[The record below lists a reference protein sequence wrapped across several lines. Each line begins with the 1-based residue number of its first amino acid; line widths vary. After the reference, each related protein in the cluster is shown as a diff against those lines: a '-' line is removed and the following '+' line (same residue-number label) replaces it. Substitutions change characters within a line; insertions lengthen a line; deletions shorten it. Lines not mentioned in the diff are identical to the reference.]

1 MQAFTLFSGSHTVS
15 ILITYLIIAAI
26 LIWVSRQST
35 EIKKYAEVSI
45 GVLLIT
51 HYFMQFLHAISFDL
65 SWQEI
70 IPLHMCDFSKLAIG
84 LYLLGY
90 DKRLFYCA
98 LFWGTIPASMALLT
112 PALTYGYPHPEY
124 INFYYGHGLILLG
137 VGMPVF
143 VSKMRPQ
150 FSDFIYV
157 VKITLVMTGAIFILN
172 HLLGQDANFWYL
184 KDKPNGDTIIN
195 LFPTAPFHIIGLIP
209 VAIFAFYLTYLP
221 YQLKDK
227 ISGTD

>member
-1 MQAFTLFSGSHTVS
+1 MQTFTLFSGSHTVS

-35 EIKKYAEVSI
+35 EIKKYAEK
-45 GVLLIT
+45 LKWN
-51 HYFMQFLHAISFDL
+51 ISKYK
-65 SWQEI
+65 I
-70 IPLHMCDFSKLAIG
+70 
-84 LYLLGY
+84 LGY

-157 VKITLVMTGAIFILN
+157 VKITLVMTGVIFILN

-227 ISGTD
+227 ISGTDQI

>member
-1 MQAFTLFSGSHTVS
+1 MQTFTLFGFSHITS
-15 ILITYLIIAAI
+15 IILTYIIIALI
-26 LIWVSRQST
+26 LFWVSHQSK
-35 EIKKYAEVSI
+35 EIKKNTEVSI

-51 HYFMQFLHAISFDL
+51 HYFMQFFHAISFDL

-90 DKRLFYCA
+90 DKRFFHCA
-98 LFWGTIPASMALLT
+98 FFWGVVPASMALLT
-112 PALTYGYPHPEY
+112 PALTFGYPHPEF

-143 VSKMRPQ
+143 ILKERPQ
-150 FSDFIYV
+150 FEDFISV
-157 VKITLVMTGAIFILN
+157 VKITLTMTAIIFVIN
-172 HLLGQDANFWYL
+172 HLLGEGANFWYL

-195 LFPTAPFHIIGLIP
+195 FFPSAPFHVLGLIP
-209 VAIFAFYLTYLP
+209 AAIFAFYLTYLP
-221 YQLKDK
+221 YQLRDK
-227 ISGTD
+227 ISGA

>member
-1 MQAFTLFSGSHTVS
+1 MQAFSLFSGPHIVTI
-15 ILITYLIIAAI
+15 ILTYLIIAAI
-26 LIWVSRQST
+26 LFWVSNQSN
-35 EIKKYAEVSI
+35 EIKKNAKVSI

-51 HYFMQFLHAISFDL
+51 HYFMQFLHAVSFDL

-90 DKRLFYCA
+90 DKRLFHCA

-112 PALTYGYPHPEY
+112 PALTYGYPDPEY

-143 VSKMRPQ
+143 VLKERPQ
-150 FSDFIYV
+150 FADFIFV
-157 VKITLVMTGAIFILN
+157 IKVTLAMTAIIFILN
-172 HLLGQDANFWYL
+172 HLLGEGANFWYL

-195 LFPTAPFHIIGLIP
+195 LFPSAPFHILGLIP
-209 VAIFAFYLTYLP
+209 AAIFAFYLTYLP

-227 ISGTD
+227 ISGS